1 MEHLSNS
8 LTEGGPRNRAKI
20 RPSWE
25 RHELAVQHLPQLSVG
40 LAVQDGL
47 LLRSSGPGAAICFR
61 PGQIIA
67 CFAVPLLAQRKFC

>member
-20 RPSWE
+20 RPSIE

-40 LAVQDGL
+40 LVVQDGL
-47 LLRSSGPGAAICFR
+47 LLRPSGPGAAICFR
-61 PGQIIA
+61 PGQIVA
-67 CFAVPLLAQRKFC
+67 RFAVPLFADKNFC